1 MSAICP
7 NGHASESTDYC
18 DVCGE
23 PMGAASSAS
32 AAVASGSVGAAA
44 GAAGSGD
51 AAASGEPIT
60 CPHCSFPAAA
70 GALFCENCG
79 YDFTTGSLPEPAG
92 APSAATPVS
101 AGAPAGSSGPLD
113 PPASSLD
120 LDPVAPPAGS
130 PAAAPTAD
138 PLSAPA
144 ALTPPVGDPEAGDP
158 SSMPVAAPADPAE
171 GEATSTRT
179 GATPSGT
186 GTHLPTPPVPG
197 EDQWV
202 VEVWIDP
209 DWYQAQKAEDPL
221 PSAGLPGLVVLRERS
236 VLVGRPSVSR
246 NIHPQIDCGA
256 DTGVSRRHCQL
267 NTDGQRWW
275 VEDLQSSN
283 GTYLSPAGG
292 ELPIDPIPAGQR
304 REVADG
310 DRIYLGGWT
319 RLVIRKALPGEV

>member
-1 MSAICP
+1 M
-7 NGHASESTDYC
+7 
-18 DVCGE
+18 
-23 PMGAASSAS
+23 
-32 AAVASGSVGAAA
+32 
-44 GAAGSGD
+44 
-51 AAASGEPIT
+51 
-60 CPHCSFPAAA
+60 
-70 GALFCENCG
+70 
-79 YDFTTGSLPEPAG
+79 
-92 APSAATPVS
+92 S
-101 AGAPAGSSGPLD
+101 AGAPAGSPGPLD

-120 LDPVAPPAGS
+120 LDP
-130 PAAAPTAD
+130 
-138 PLSAPA
+138 LSAPV
-144 ALTPPVGDPEAGDP
+144 ALAPPVGDPESGDSSSASAGAGDP
-158 SSMPVAAPADPAE
+158 RTGPLVAPGAPGAPTGPAE
-171 GEATSTRT
+171 GEAASART

-275 VEDLQSSN
+275 IEDLQSSN